1 MMDKPGLMLLTALLG
16 PGKPSRALLHGD
28 AHSPIHQAQ
37 VAVGQRFGS
46 AVLKGLWNQM
56 S

>member
-1 MMDKPGLMLLTALLG
+1 MDKPGLVLLTALLG
-16 PGKPSRALLHGD
+16 PGKPSRAWLHGG

-37 VAVGQRFGS
+37 AAVWQRFGS
-46 AVLKGLWNQM
+46 AVLKGLWSQV